1 MGTLR
6 WSDLAIDVH
15 DCCELSLHLG
25 TFGEPIKVSAIFG
38 KAMRPDVTVIGCVL
52 LRHDSI
58 CHDSRVQDH
67 MICATGLDSSREL
80 DTLT

>member
-6 WSDLAIDVH
+6 WSDLAIGVH
-15 DCCELSLHLG
+15 DCCELFLQLG
-25 TFGEPIKVSAIFG
+25 TFGEPIKVDAIIG
-38 KAMRPDVTVIGCVL
+38 KARRPDVAVVGCVL

-80 DTLT
+80 DTLI